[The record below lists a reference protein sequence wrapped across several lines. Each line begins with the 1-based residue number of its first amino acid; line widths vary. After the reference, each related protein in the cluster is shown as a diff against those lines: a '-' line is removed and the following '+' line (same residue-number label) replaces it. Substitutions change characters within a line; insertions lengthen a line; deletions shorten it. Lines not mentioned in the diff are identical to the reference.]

1 MRELKKVALLVEK
14 HESISN
20 LDFLPLVYFVGL
32 LYSMTNRNWLLS
44 LPDFGI
50 PKIYWCKYATHSD
63 PIPQTTL

>member
-14 HESISN
+14 LESISN
-20 LDFLPLVYFVGL
+20 LDFFFLVYFVGL

-50 PKIYWCKYATHSD
+50 PKIYWCKYAAR
-63 PIPQTTL
+63 L